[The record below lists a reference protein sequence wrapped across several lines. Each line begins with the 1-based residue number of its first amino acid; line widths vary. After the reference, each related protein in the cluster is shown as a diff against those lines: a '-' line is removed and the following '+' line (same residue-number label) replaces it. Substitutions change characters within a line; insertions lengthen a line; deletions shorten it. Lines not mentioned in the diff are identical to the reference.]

1 MNHFLYFAPVILF
14 YFEVTFEGCSIHRET
29 ALPSQHQ
36 FKKLVKAILQD
47 RVVRSDVLNIDVTGS
62 RMQTVIVLNPDTIDF
77 KRATKQTN
85 HIDYNI

>member
-14 YFEVTFEGCSIHRET
+14 YFEVTFVGCLIRRET

-47 RVVRSDVLNIDVTGS
+47 RVVRLVYKLAKLM
-62 RMQTVIVLNPDTIDF
+62 REYMYLRF
-77 KRATKQTN
+77 L
-85 HIDYNI
+85 